1 MDTSALEKFCLS
13 ITDPADANGLPAAVR
28 QRALVYRLDPQ
39 GPQVPADADSV
50 DGRLLTPTE
59 KAQRAALLEEIDG
72 SSEAFAEVLRRAAYG
87 WFNRVAAIRYMELHD
102 FLPSHVRML
111 SRPGQPDGQWAR
123 PQCLDEAV
131 ALVGELPGIDA
142 GQALALAD
150 GAHDEELFALLLKAQ
165 CAQLAEYMPGIFG
178 KVGATEALL
187 LPARLL
193 GESGLVRR
201 MVCEIPE
208 SAWGSEEPDE
218 RGHKDNNAEVTGW
231 LYQFYI
237 AREKN
242 DAFAGFKKGKKAT
255 PEKIGPA
262 TQLFTPDWI
271 VRYMV
276 QNSLGR
282 LWMLNNPESGLAQ
295 QMEFYIAPE
304 GDPGDFV
311 AIEGPEDISLC
322 DPACGSGHILAYAFD
337 LLVEMY
343 RERGYR
349 DRDAARLIIEKN
361 LHGFEISERAAQW
374 AEFVL
379 NMRACSLDRRFLT
392 RAGRPKPD
400 VCVLEPVTIEA
411 GELPFGCGL
420 AANKKLLDALAHLT
434 ECGSLLAPTQADL
447 SQLREAVETAGAA
460 GTLAASDLHVRL
472 TRALDICERLA
483 RTHTCV
489 VANPPYMGSSNFDPW
504 TSAWVKA
511 NYPDVKSDLCTCFIE
526 RGFSLAQPKGYS
538 AMVTMQSWMFLGS
551 FEKMREKLLAK
562 ATIDSMCHLGARAF
576 DAIGGEVVATTAT
589 VFHNAHKPGVRGA
602 YLRLVDLIGSDAKR
616 DAALEAIQDPTRPWF
631 HRADASTF
639 KSIPGTPIAYWASE
653 AMIRA
658 FSNCKPLASYS
669 EPKKGLGTGNK
680 DLFMRLWWEPAKSN
694 VSLNSPNRAA
704 ALESG
709 RKWFAHNKGGS
720 YRKWYGNCDY
730 VVDWSNDGAAIKAY
744 INESG
749 QLGAYPR
756 NQDYYFLPCVTWS
769 KISSGELAFR
779 WKETGDIFNEV
790 APAFFGDDCVIKK
803 LQAFLNSS
811 VCAAVAEVIS
821 PTLDFQVGQVATYPI
836 ADDVVTNQETLS
848 HVQECIDLSKSDWDS
863 FETSWDFRR
872 HPLL

>member
-50 DGRLLTPTE
+50 DGRLLTPAE
-59 KAQRAALLEEIDG
+59 KAQRAALLEQIGG
-72 SSEAFAEVLRRAAYG
+72 SPEAFAEVLRRAAYG

-111 SRPGQPDGQWAR
+111 SRPGQPDGQWGR

-131 ALVGELPGIDA
+131 TLVGELPGIDA
-142 GQALALAD
+142 AQALGLAD

-208 SAWGSEEPDE
+208 AAWGSEEPDE
-218 RGHKDNNAEVTGW
+218 QGRKDNNAEVTGW

-237 AREKN
+237 AREKD

-282 LWMLNNPESGLAQ
+282 LWMLNNPDSKLAEH
-295 QMEFYIAPE
+295 MEFYIAPE

-311 AIEGPEDISLC
+311 RIEGPEDISLC

-392 RAGRPKPD
+392 RAGRPLPD
-400 VCVLEPVTIEA
+400 VCVLEPVAIEA
-411 GELPFGCGL
+411 DELPFGCPL
-420 AANKKLLDALAHLT
+420 AANTGLLDALAHLT

-447 SQLREAVETAGAA
+447 AELREAISACDG
-460 GTLAASDLHVRL
+460 LLYNDVRTKL
-472 TRALDICERLA
+472 EQALSLCEHLG
-483 RTHTCV
+483 RTYDV
-489 VANPPYMGSSNFDPW
+489 VAANPPYMGSSNFDPW
-504 TSAWVKA
+504 TSAWIKK
-511 NYPDVKSDLCTCFIE
+511 NYPDVKSDLFSSFIV
-526 RGFSLAQPKGYS
+526 RI
-538 AMVTMQSWMFLGS
+538 MQMTAANGEVGMMTPFVWMFIGS
-551 FEKMREKLLAK
+551 YEKLRSKLIDEK
-562 ATIDSMCHLGARAF
+562 TITSLVQLEYSGFA
-576 DAIGGEVVATTAT
+576 GAT
-589 VFHNAHKPGVRGA
+589 VPICTFTFNNSHHTGVKGG
-602 YLRLVDLIGSDAKR
+602 YVRLSDFVGSDVQAPKT
-616 DAALEAIQDPTRPWF
+616 LEAIQNPSCGWF
-631 HRADASTF
+631 YRADASTF
-639 KSIPGTPIAYWASE
+639 KDIPGTPIAYWASE
-653 AMIRA
+653 ACLHSFLMGT
-658 FSNCKPLASYS
+658 PLNQVCPIHSGVCPGDSESY
-669 EPKKGLGTGNK
+669 L
-680 DLFMRLWWEPAKSN
+680 RIWWEIEDGKMNVTSIDVETAKS
-694 VSLNSPNRAA
+694 
-704 ALESG
+704 SG
-709 RKWFAHNKGGS
+709 AKWFPCNKGGGF
-720 YRKWYGNCDY
+720 RRWFGNNSI
-730 VVDWSNDGAAIKAY
+730 VIDWENDG
-744 INESG
+744 ERV
-749 QLGAYPR
+749 R
-756 NQDYYFLPCVTWS
+756 NCPGSDISLTRKMDWLFKGGLTWGT
-769 KISSGELAFR
+769 ISSSLFSMRLSPCGFM
-779 WKETGDIFNEV
+779 
-790 APAFFGDDCVIKK
+790 FGNKGSALLPISDSQTRY
-803 LQAFLNSS
+803 LLGLMNSS
-811 VCAAVAEVIS
+811 VIDEMQSFIS
-821 PTLDFQVGQVATYPI
+821 PTLDYGVGPLGKLPILGLEESNQVIESDVDSCVSI
-836 ADDVVTNQETLS
+836 A
-848 HVQECIDLSKSDWDS
+848 KSDYNS
-863 FETSWDFRR
+863 FETSWDFKR
-872 HPLL
+872 HPLV